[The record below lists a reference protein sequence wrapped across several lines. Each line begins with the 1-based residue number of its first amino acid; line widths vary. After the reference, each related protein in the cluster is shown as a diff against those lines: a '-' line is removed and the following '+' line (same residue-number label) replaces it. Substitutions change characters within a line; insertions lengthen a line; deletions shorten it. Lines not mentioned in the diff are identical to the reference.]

1 MNEIVQVISAVGFP
15 IVAAIACGMFIK
27 WQYEQNAKDMVK
39 NDLSLPV
46 SLYQIVAEYSVTDLT
61 PDKMTYLA
69 SEAVNYTF
77 DMDNIYD
84 LPGKTV
90 PDANNV
96 HEEFHV
102 DEEALYDM
110 IVEIFYEPVE

>member
-1 MNEIVQVISAVGFP
+1 MNRNKKFIYFNKLNITFIISLKQLAVITDTTNISRSEGKSY
-15 IVAAIACGMFIK
+15 ISS
-27 WQYEQNAKDMVK
+27 N
-39 NDLSLPV
+39 
-46 SLYQIVAEYSVTDLT
+46 LYQIVAEYSVTDLT